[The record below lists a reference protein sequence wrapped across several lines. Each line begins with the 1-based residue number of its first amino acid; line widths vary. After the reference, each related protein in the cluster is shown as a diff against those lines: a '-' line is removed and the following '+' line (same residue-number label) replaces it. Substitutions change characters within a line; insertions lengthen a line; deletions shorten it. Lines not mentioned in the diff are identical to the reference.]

1 VIATKSATGVELS
14 RATIV
19 EKALEIIDREGPDAV
34 TIRRIAQEFGVT
46 PMALYWHVP
55 NKEELL
61 NAVGDSFF
69 TGMKPPERV
78 GSWSQQLRAVLDMLV
93 ERLRAHPGAAGLA
106 LPRVLSAPEGRDVS
120 EFTVGLLRDA
130 GFGVTQSADLARLG
144 LQTAIMLATQ
154 YPGAESQAARDER
167 DAIIEE
173 KRAAIRALPIDR
185 YPHLVEAADALTD
198 CADQK
203 AYYGFG
209 VDLYIE
215 GVRAMHRQRR
225 RSP

>member
-78 GSWSQQLRAVLDMLV
+78 GSWCGGPRPAPRPLR
-93 ERLRAHPGAAGLA
+93 P
-106 LPRVLSAPEGRDVS
+106 
-120 EFTVGLLRDA
+120 
-130 GFGVTQSADLARLG
+130 
-144 LQTAIMLATQ
+144 
-154 YPGAESQAARDER
+154 
-167 DAIIEE
+167 
-173 KRAAIRALPIDR
+173 
-185 YPHLVEAADALTD
+185 
-198 CADQK
+198 
-203 AYYGFG
+203 
-209 VDLYIE
+209 
-215 GVRAMHRQRR
+215 
-225 RSP
+225 